1 VVFRT
6 EPIPFAVR
14 EPMVDLGVVERLGW
28 GVTLWLRTD
37 DAQALHDA
45 LRDAGFQIAETPFDG
60 PFGMAFTSFDPDGYK
75 VTNPRS

>member
-1 VVFRT
+1 MFRT

-45 LRDAGFQIAETPFDG
+45 LRDAGVQIAQAPFDS
-60 PFGMAFTSFDPDGYK
+60 PFGRAFTLFDPDGYK